1 MGSPLFIFFKDIFFI
16 WIENISNRRKY
27 MKLNDVFFFY
37 DDSEEKRTEIASI
50 AYSGIMEVKG
60 LENTLKIVDYDQQKL
75 VIFLNN
81 NYVRKNVLIFR
92 ATVDND
98 DIILFQRSS
107 TTSNITLQIRHE
119 VLGDLVHETF
129 REVF

>member
-1 MGSPLFIFFKDIFFI
+1 
-16 WIENISNRRKY
+16 

-98 DIILFQRSS
+98 DIHSVYILFQRSS